1 MVPSIRVGDKDSHF
15 GCDVVQSLPYCGPS
29 LPQLLFDQHGTQKFK
44 DHVGPVQQGQFLVE
58 AWGTGRQGPGQDRPL
73 PPYPTNPSLTSFT
86 ILFSVSC
93 ASSFCRPDMDL
104 LRSGGGRV
112 RGAGKTL
119 LEKRHVP
126 QTPAILVR
134 RKRVGRQAGR
144 AARRGVGRGC
154 AGPRP
159 YPSAA
164 AGISPLPPAAS
175 SGSAQPW
182 RRRARGRGALG
193 LTLREAR
200 ASCDGLAPGG
210 DSSPEGRPLGAQR
223 LLPSYSH
230 GPGRS
235 RWQLQQDPK
244 PKHSLTLVL
253 PSVMINPEV
262 NKGCWECYHLM
273 HVGNCSS
280 DAFNKRRSAKNTN
293 FEDSR
298 QDGERKTENLN
309 APFLGTWSR
318 PCLSFVTRA

>member
-73 PPYPTNPSLTSFT
+73 PPCPTNPSLTSFT

-134 RKRVGRQAGR
+134 RKRGGEAGGTGGASGGR
-144 AARRGVGRGC
+144 ARLRR
-154 AGPRP
+154 P
-159 YPSAA
+159 
-164 AGISPLPPAAS
+164 SPLPFCSCWYFSTSPCSFFWISSAMAAAS
-175 SGSAQPW
+175 P
-182 RRRARGRGALG
+182 RERGAG
-193 LTLREAR
+193 
-200 ASCDGLAPGG
+200 SHAPGG
-210 DSSPEGRPLGAQR
+210 PR
-223 LLPSYSH
+223 
-230 GPGRS
+230 
-235 RWQLQQDPK
+235 
-244 PKHSLTLVL
+244 
-253 PSVMINPEV
+253 
-262 NKGCWECYHLM
+262 
-273 HVGNCSS
+273 
-280 DAFNKRRSAKNTN
+280 
-293 FEDSR
+293 
-298 QDGERKTENLN
+298 
-309 APFLGTWSR
+309 FL
-318 PCLSFVTRA
+318 